1 MSRRAIRML
10 DVRSRQQWRK
20 WLARH
25 HASESEIWLIFYK
38 RHTGVNSLTY
48 DDALDEALCYGW
60 IDSILRKMDDA
71 RYARKFTPRKP
82 GSAWSTANRLRYADL
97 ARRGML
103 ASAGV
108 NRAPTNR
115 NGDATRPSVA
125 KLPEYIDKGLR
136 ANERAWRFFQSL
148 APSYRRAYIG
158 WVDSAK
164 LEETKARRLRE
175 AVRLLAAGRKL
186 GLR

>member
-1 MSRRAIRML
+1 MPRRAIRML
-10 DVRSRQQWRK
+10 DVRSRLQWRK

-60 IDSILRKMDDA
+60 VDSIIRKLDEA

-82 GSAWSTANRLRYADL
+82 GSKWSTANRLRYADL
-97 ARRGML
+97 AQRGML

-108 NRAPTNR
+108 NRAPT
-115 NGDATRPSVA
+115 
-125 KLPEYIDKGLR
+125 
-136 ANERAWRFFQSL
+136 
-148 APSYRRAYIG
+148 
-158 WVDSAK
+158 
-164 LEETKARRLRE
+164 
-175 AVRLLAAGRKL
+175 AGRKL
-186 GLR
+186 GLK